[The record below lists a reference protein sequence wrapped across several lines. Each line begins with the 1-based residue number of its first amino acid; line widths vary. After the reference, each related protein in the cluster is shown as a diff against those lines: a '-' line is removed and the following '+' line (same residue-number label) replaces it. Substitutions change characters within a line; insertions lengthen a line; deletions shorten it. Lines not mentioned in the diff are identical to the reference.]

1 MFSTIR
7 RRMTYA
13 NIAATLALVFAMSG
27 GAYAAS
33 RVLITSTGQIKPSV
47 LKQLKGKAGTNGAQG
62 LTGPAGPAGA
72 TGTPGPAGATGAIG
86 PAGATGATGATGKEG
101 PKGKEGSPW
110 TAGGTLPSGKSE
122 TGAWAGSGGYGGST
136 DRVLL
141 ASFAIPL
148 AAVPTYNVIRFEEGQ
163 GEAKENERAKIANEE
178 RKNNSEPELPLPI
191 PTDCK
196 GNFQKPEAA
205 AGNLCLF
212 VREEEN
218 VSLNGLEQ
226 AAAGSLA
233 LVSTAGATVT
243 IDTSHYGEEFTIA
256 GTWAV
261 TAK

>member
-33 RVLITSTGQIKPSV
+33 RVLITSTSQIKPSV

-62 LTGPAGPAGA
+62 LTGSAGPAGA
-72 TGTPGPAGATGAIG
+72 TGAPGPAGATGAIG

-122 TGAWAGSGGYGGST
+122 TGAWAATGGAGLSSN
-136 DRVLL
+136 RVLL

-148 AAVPTYNVIRFEEGQ
+148 AAVPAYHVIRFEEGQ

-178 RKNNSEPELPLPI
+178 RKAKGEPELPLPI
-191 PTDCK
+191 PTDCN
-196 GNFQKPEAA
+196 GNVYKPEAA
-205 AGNLCLF
+205 PGNLCVF
-212 VREEEN
+212 VRDEEH
-218 VSLNGLEQ
+218 VILNALES
-226 AAAGSLA
+226 AAPSILR
-233 LVSTAGATVT
+233 LSTAGATTT
-243 IDTSHYGEEFTIA
+243 IATNPYAEEFAIE

>member
-72 TGTPGPAGATGAIG
+72 TGAAGPAGATGAIG

-122 TGAWAGSGGYGGST
+122 TGAWAGSGSSGDIT
-136 DRVLL
+136 NRVLL

-148 AAVPTYNVIRFEEGQ
+148 AEPPTPNVIRFEEGQ
-163 GEAKENERAKIANEE
+163 GEAKENELAKIANEE
-178 RKNNSEPELPLPI
+178 RKTKGEPELPLPI

-196 GNFQKPEAA
+196 GTVQKPEAT
-205 AGNLCLF
+205 AGNLCIF
-212 VREEEN
+212 VRDAEN
-218 VSLNGLEQ
+218 VNLYSLVKGQ
-226 AAAGSLA
+226 I
-233 LVSTAGATVT
+233 STAGDTVT
-243 IDTSHYGEEFTIA
+243 VTPVPYGEEFVIE